1 MTVSFARLAGLARL
15 ASLLLLYPAETHTTM
30 VHTIFS
36 YGSNS
41 IAQLRARVEN
51 PALKA
56 HPGKAVEWQRIFCVR
71 TSTWGGAAASIIP
84 AENCITY
91 GSVVYLE
98 DVELE
103 RLDLFEGGYH
113 RQNLEVSVWDGTA
126 WKQEQAIAYI
136 ANSLFWTV
144 PPSEA
149 YLTAIHVNLR
159 EQFKD
164 IHPEC
169 VKQIHVYGVMSV
181 DKDIALYHNNKNK
194 EISHD
199 NGHSDM
205 SSGTLSKENVTS
217 VHDFQSTDYRIESI
231 STWYYPGAPQLSL
244 PALCVEVNAVR
255 TVKWVMPRAVA
266 GVVNELKGFGILSAA
281 HLAAKLAVGW
291 SLEQVHEQQRGSLE
305 YLDSEA
311 LDLFRGLL
319 QLDSIISNAC
329 ITDNVRSAEVFA

>member
-1 MTVSFARLAGLARL
+1 MI
-15 ASLLLLYPAETHTTM
+15 
-30 VHTIFS
+30 HTIFS

-51 PALKA
+51 PALVA
-56 HPGKAVEWQRIFCVR
+56 YPGKAVNWQRIFCVR

-98 DVELE
+98 DGELE
-103 RLDLFEGGYH
+103 RLDRFEGGYH
-113 RQNLEVSVWDGTA
+113 RQDLEVSVWDGTV
-126 WKQEQAIAYI
+126 WKKEKAIAYI

-159 EQFKD
+159 EQFTD

-169 VKQIHVYGVMSV
+169 VTQIHVHGVISM
-181 DKDIALYHNNKNK
+181 DKDVALYHNNKNK

-205 SSGTLSKENVTS
+205 SSGKISKENITS
-217 VHDFQSTDYRIESI
+217 VHDFQSSDYRIESI
-231 STWYYPGAPQLSL
+231 STWNYPGAAQLSL

-266 GVVNELKGFGILSAA
+266 GVVNELKGFGIQSAA

-291 SLEQVHEQQRGSLE
+291 TLEQVHRQQRESLE

-311 LDLFRGLL
+311 LDLFRNLL
-319 QLDSIISNAC
+319 QLDNIISN
-329 ITDNVRSAEVFA
+329 TDIDDSSSISAEAYA